1 MPTSKRT
8 AEPESEPAAL
18 FEVLTRRPDG
28 HETLLR
34 TTAVSED
41 AAVDALAE
49 RAGMDCEEV
58 VHVRRAST

>member
-1 MPTSKRT
+1 MATTKRT
-8 AEPESEPAAL
+8 VGPEPEPAAL
-18 FEVLTRRPDG
+18 FEVLTRRADG

-34 TTAVSED
+34 AAAASED

-49 RAGMDCEEV
+49 RAGMDREEV